1 MNSRYLILMNANS
14 NPAIESFVSFAFLW
28 LQIIFTQ
35 RAKNKKQITQKDSIK
50 ERLSLIFSDNS
61 STGEDLLAFISA
73 PFAVSGYRCYRA
85 QVPETL
91 IESNCLFASLHSK
104 PFVSREEKKRGI
116 NWQQFS
122 PAFAKST
129 SSKLSQPF

>member
-50 ERLSLIFSDNS
+50 ERLSLIFSDKS

>member
-1 MNSRYLILMNANS
+1 MNSRHLILMNANS

-50 ERLSLIFSDNS
+50 ERLSLIFSDKS